1 LDKELSEACKLQVL
15 GLERDAYRVSQ
26 ANQRSQSGA
35 TFKELCVTD
44 VAFEIQ
50 VESVAN
56 EWLSELK
63 EDESSPLC
71 LIGLHSCGDLSPVML
86 KLFLNM
92 PRFRS
97 LLLVSCCYHRMQL
110 VADDPTKNDNFPL
123 SDKLKGVFNI
133 DWKES
138 IPFLLLKDDAE
149 IHLNKLREIY
159 QTREHLMKSVETFNI
174 IQALLQPVAEA
185 LILIDRILFLRE
197 NGIDNA
203 SLQQI
208 FDDRISPRC
217 FVTIA
222 HRKDAQNPQ

>member
-1 LDKELSEACKLQVL
+1 MDKELSEACNLQVL

-50 VESVAN
+50 VESVVN
-56 EWLSELK
+56 EWLNELE
-63 EDESSPLC
+63 EDESSSLC
-71 LIGLHSCGDLSPVML
+71 LIGLHSCGDLSPVMM
-86 KLFLNM
+86 KLFLNI

-110 VADDPTKNDNFPL
+110 VADDPTKDDNFPL

-138 IPFLLLKDDAE
+138 IPFLLRLAA
-149 IHLNKLREIY
+149 
-159 QTREHLMKSVETFNI
+159 QETTNQWLHDSSTGDNQSRHTFYR
-174 IQALLQPVAEA
+174 AVLQLYAN
-185 LILIDRILFLRE
+185 
-197 NGIDNA
+197 NGI
-203 SLQQI
+203 I
-208 FDDRISPRC
+208 TF
-217 FVTIA
+217 
-222 HRKDAQNPQ
+222 